1 MDRSRTWVVE
11 SRPDLRLVS
20 ARQGLGF
27 LIVILIRIILVVVAS
42 LIVAS
47 AGVGDPTF

>member
-20 ARQGLGF
+20 ARGWGF